1 MTNLDTIK
9 QRLSNYDYMAWDE
22 YESLKNEIKNLSDK
36 EAIELHDFIDLLLEN
51 EPEIRAMCESDS
63 ERYSYYRR
71 TRFIYKLL
79 GMTGKVLSK
88 VLDEELAKP
97 IEVKIAETETD
108 VLLELNT
115 YEVNGTTMTQELKN
129 LVEAELTL
137 RIA

>member
-1 MTNLDTIK
+1 MKKLKKIK
-9 QRLSNYDYMAWDE
+9 KRLSNYDYMAWDE
-22 YESLKNEIKNLSDK
+22 YESLKNEIKKLSDK

-51 EPEIRAMCESDS
+51 EPEIRTMCESDS

-97 IEVKIAETETD
+97 IEVTIAETETD